1 MTEQQALWSVD
12 ETTSIRSYTL
22 GNFRTIPQIQQISEE
37 TQFETVSQLIA
48 SSVSLQM
55 ALAVLVV
62 GLIIIVT
69 VYRKFSSWIQT
80 QKFSYTR
87 PHISRF
93 VRTAMLAFFAIG
105 LVSSVNAYIQAF
117 ELFDEQD
124 VTLTD
129 ELSPS
134 QTFAKILNTIN
145 ILVIGYTISH
155 LIPIALN
162 KREKTIL
169 EREDFESWKELKG
182 FKDDN
187 GDLFHKIFK
196 WVPPKILPEDLTKEE
211 FEKNLQTKE
220 GLNFLENYRTSKNVA
235 LGSYEKLVTDPFE
248 EWKKAERKK
257 YEKYFDDCISGNNQ
271 MGRKLVPGTKP
282 QEIYPIDIWREVKR
296 QREYEPIIPASKPSG
311 HAKLQKER
319 VPKSAKQILPIGIF
333 VATVIGVVG
342 WWGVDLF
349 ILATATGGMALG
361 VGLALKETME
371 NYFAYILIRKD
382 KIFAEGDRVQLESGY
397 NGLVHRITPRVT
409 YVRHG
414 LNESLAIIPTRQLV
428 SAEIINFTK
437 EIKLVPAIVYVGVSY
452 LNDPKQ
458 VSAILVKVGKRA
470 LIEVKD
476 SAGHHIARQVRCPYL
491 DENKPSCGCD
501 KDLHV
506 DITQPTVRFNKFND
520 SALDFLVLVYV
531 RDYGSQFKMKSDMRV
546 IMYEEFK
553 KYDIRVPW
561 PIRTVYQ
568 GDEKREAQEIAER
581 EDKRKQVVDEFGIG
595 DVASAEED

>member
-1 MTEQQALWSVD
+1 MVEEL
-12 ETTSIRSYTL
+12 
-22 GNFRTIPQIQQISEE
+22 SEFSAG
-37 TQFETVSQLIA
+37 QFETVSQLIA

-220 GLNFLENYRTSKNVA
+220 GVNFLENYRTSKDVA
-235 LGSYEKLVTDPFE
+235 LGSYEKLVSDPFE
-248 EWKKAERKK
+248 EWKRAVRKK
-257 YEKYFDDCISGNNQ
+257 YEKYFNDCISGNNQ
-271 MGRKLVPGTKP
+271 TGRKLVPGTKP

-319 VPKSAKQILPIGIF
+319 VPKSAKQIIPIGIF
-333 VATVIGVVG
+333 VGTVIGVVG

-458 VSAILVKVGKRA
+458 VAAILVKIGKRA

-476 SAGHHIARQVRCPYL
+476 SAGHHIARQIRCPYL
-491 DENKPSCGCD
+491 DQNKPSCGCD
-501 KDLHV
+501 KDIHV
-506 DITQPTVRFNKFND
+506 DISQPTVRFNKFND
-520 SALDFLVLVYV
+520 SALDFAVIVYV

-553 KYDIRVPW
+553 KYDIRIPW

>member
-1 MTEQQALWSVD
+1 MVEEL
-12 ETTSIRSYTL
+12 
-22 GNFRTIPQIQQISEE
+22 SEFSAG
-37 TQFETVSQLIA
+37 QFETVSQLIA

-55 ALAVLVV
+55 ALVVLVV

-182 FKDDN
+182 FKDDD

-220 GLNFLENYRTSKNVA
+220 GVNFLENYRTSKNVA

-319 VPKSAKQILPIGIF
+319 VPKSAKQIIPIGIF
-333 VATVIGVVG
+333 VGTVIGVVG

-382 KIFAEGDRVQLESGY
+382 KIFVEGDRVQLESGY

>member
-1 MTEQQALWSVD
+1 MVEDL
-12 ETTSIRSYTL
+12 
-22 GNFRTIPQIQQISEE
+22 SEFSAG
-37 TQFETVSQLIA
+37 QFETVSQLLA

-55 ALAVLVV
+55 ALAVLVI

-93 VRTAMLAFFAIG
+93 ARTAMLAFFAIG

-169 EREDFESWKELKG
+169 EREDFEKWKDLKG
-182 FKDDN
+182 FRDDD

-196 WVPPKILPEDLTKEE
+196 WIPPKILPEDLTKEE

-220 GLNFLENYRTSKNVA
+220 GLNFLENYRTSKDIA
-235 LGSYEKLVTDPFE
+235 IGSYEKLVSDPFE
-248 EWKKAERKK
+248 EWKRAVRKK
-257 YEKYFDDCISGNNQ
+257 YEKYFNDCISGNNQ
-271 MGRKLVPGTKP
+271 TGRKLVPGTKP
-282 QEIYPIDIWREVKR
+282 QEIYPIDVWREVKR
-296 QREYEPIIPASKPSG
+296 HQEYEPLIPASKPSG

-319 VPKSAKQILPIGIF
+319 VPKSAKQIIPIGIF
-333 VATVIGVVG
+333 VGTVIGVVG

-382 KIFAEGDRVQLESGY
+382 KIFTEGDRVQLESGY
-397 NGLVHRITPRVT
+397 NGYVHRITPRVT

-428 SAEIINFTK
+428 TAEIINYTK
-437 EIKLVPAIVYVGVSY
+437 EIKLVPAIVDVGVSY

-458 VSAILVKVGKRA
+458 VAAILVKVGKRA

-476 SAGHHIARQVRCPYL
+476 SNGHHVARQTRCPYL
-491 DENKPSCGCD
+491 DQNKPSCGCD
-501 KDLHV
+501 KDIHV
-506 DITQPTVRFNKFND
+506 DIAQPTVRFNKFND
-520 SALDFLVLVYV
+520 SSLDFAIIVYV

-553 KYDIRVPW
+553 KYDIRIPW

-568 GDEKREAQEIAER
+568 GDEKREAQEIAEY
-581 EDKRKQVVDEFGIG
+581 ESKRKQVIDEFGIG
-595 DVASAEED
+595 DLARGEGD

>member
-1 MTEQQALWSVD
+1 MVEEL
-12 ETTSIRSYTL
+12 
-22 GNFRTIPQIQQISEE
+22 SEFSAG
-37 TQFETVSQLIA
+37 QFETVSQLIA

-55 ALAVLVV
+55 ALVVLVV

-182 FKDDN
+182 FKDDD

-220 GLNFLENYRTSKNVA
+220 GLNFLENYRTSKDVA

-248 EWKKAERKK
+248 EWKKAVRKK
-257 YEKYFDDCISGNNQ
+257 YEQYFDDCVSGNNQ
-271 MGRKLVPGTKP
+271 TGRKLVPGTKP

-361 VGLALKETME
+361 IGLALKETME

-458 VSAILVKVGKRA
+458 VAAILVKIGKRA

-476 SAGHHIARQVRCPYL
+476 SAGHHLARQIRCPYL
-491 DENKPSCGCD
+491 DQNKPSCGCD
-501 KDLHV
+501 KDIHV
-506 DITQPTVRFNKFND
+506 DISQPTVRFNKFND

-568 GDEKREAQEIAER
+568 GDEKREAQEIAEH
-581 EDKRKQVVDEFGIG
+581 ESKRKQVTDEYGIG
-595 DVASAEED
+595 DLAHGGED

>member
-1 MTEQQALWSVD
+1 MVEEL
-12 ETTSIRSYTL
+12 
-22 GNFRTIPQIQQISEE
+22 SEFSAG
-37 TQFETVSQLIA
+37 QFETVSQLIA

-55 ALAVLVV
+55 ALAVLVI

-117 ELFDEQD
+117 ELFDEQA

-182 FKDDN
+182 FKDDD

-196 WVPPKILPEDLTKEE
+196 WIPPKMLPEDLSKEE

-220 GLNFLENYRTSKNVA
+220 GLNFLENYRTSKDVA
-235 LGSYEKLVTDPFE
+235 LGSYEKLVSDPFE
-248 EWKKAERKK
+248 EWKKSVRKK
-257 YEKYFDDCISGNNQ
+257 YEQYFDDCISGNNQ
-271 MGRKLVPGTKP
+271 TGRKLVPGTKP

-296 QREYEPIIPASKPSG
+296 QQEYEPLIPASKPSG
-311 HAKLQKER
+311 NAQLQKER
-319 VPKSAKQILPIGIF
+319 VPKSAKQIIPIGIF
-333 VATVIGVVG
+333 IATVIGVVG

-361 VGLALKETME
+361 IGLALKETME

-382 KIFAEGDRVQLESGY
+382 KIFTEGDRVQLESGY
-397 NGLVHRITPRVT
+397 NGYVHRITPRVT

-428 SAEIINFTK
+428 SAEIINYTK
-437 EIKLVPAIVYVGVSY
+437 EIKLVPAIVDVGVSY

-458 VSAILVKVGKRA
+458 VAAILVKVGKRA

-476 SAGHHIARQVRCPYL
+476 SNGHHVARQTRCPYL
-491 DENKPSCGCD
+491 DQNKPSCGCD
-501 KDLHV
+501 KDIHV
-506 DITQPTVRFNKFND
+506 DIAQPTVRFNKFND
-520 SALDFLVLVYV
+520 SSLDFAIIVYV

-553 KYDIRVPW
+553 RYDIRIPW

-568 GDEKREAQEIAER
+568 GDEKREANEIAEH
-581 EDKRKQVVDEFGIG
+581 ESKRKQVIDEFGIG
-595 DVASAEED
+595 DLARGEGD

>member
-1 MTEQQALWSVD
+1 MVEEL
-12 ETTSIRSYTL
+12 
-22 GNFRTIPQIQQISEE
+22 SEFSAGE
-37 TQFETVSQLIA
+37 FETVSQLLG

-55 ALAVLVV
+55 ALVVLVV

-93 VRTAMLAFFAIG
+93 ARTAMLAFFAIA

-129 ELSPS
+129 QLSPS

-169 EREDFESWKELKG
+169 EREDFEKWKDLKG
-182 FKDDN
+182 FRDDD

-196 WVPPKILPEDLTKEE
+196 WIPPKILPEDLTKEE

-220 GLNFLENYRTSKNVA
+220 GLNFLENYRTSKDVA
-235 LGSYEKLVTDPFE
+235 IGSYEKLVSDPFE
-248 EWKKAERKK
+248 EWKKSVRKK
-257 YEKYFDDCISGNNQ
+257 YEQYFDDCISGNNQ
-271 MGRKLVPGTKP
+271 TGRKLVPGTKP
-282 QEIYPIDIWREVKR
+282 QEIYPIDVWREVKR
-296 QREYEPIIPASKPSG
+296 HQEYEPLIPASKPSG

-319 VPKSAKQILPIGIF
+319 VPKSAKQIIPIGIF
-333 VATVIGVVG
+333 VGTVIGVVG

-382 KIFAEGDRVQLESGY
+382 KIFTEGDRVQLESGY
-397 NGLVHRITPRVT
+397 NGYVHRITPRVT

-428 SAEIINFTK
+428 TAEIINYTK
-437 EIKLVPAIVYVGVSY
+437 EIKLVPAIVDVGVSY

-458 VSAILVKVGKRA
+458 VASILVKVGKRA

-476 SAGHHIARQVRCPYL
+476 SNGHHIARQTRCPYL
-491 DENKPSCGCD
+491 DQNKPSCGCD
-501 KDLHV
+501 KDIHV
-506 DITQPTVRFNKFND
+506 DIAQPTVRFNKFND
-520 SALDFLVLVYV
+520 SALDFAIIVYV

-553 KYDIRVPW
+553 KYDIRIPW

-568 GDEKREAQEIAER
+568 GDEKREAQEIAEY
-581 EDKRKQVVDEFGIG
+581 ESKRKQVVDEFGIG
-595 DVASAEED
+595 DLARGEGD

>member
-1 MTEQQALWSVD
+1 MAEEITEFSAGEFQ
-12 ETTSIRSYTL
+12 
-22 GNFRTIPQIQQISEE
+22 
-37 TQFETVSQLIA
+37 TVSELLASDAEMQWLMVILVLGLAIIA
-48 SSVSLQM
+48 S
-55 ALAVLVV
+55 
-62 GLIIIVT
+62 G
-69 VYRKFSSWIQT
+69 YRIFGNWMNRK
-80 QKFSYTR
+80 KFSYTR
-87 PHISRF
+87 PHVSRF
-93 VRTAMLAFFAIG
+93 ARSAMLAFFAIG
-105 LVSSVNAYIQAF
+105 LVTSINVFIQLSGESVGVANPWQEESY
-117 ELFDEQD
+117 
-124 VTLTD
+124 
-129 ELSPS
+129 

-145 ILVIGYTISH
+145 ILVVGYTVSH
-155 LIPIALN
+155 LIPIGLN
-162 KREKTIL
+162 KAEKTKL
-169 EREDFESWKELKG
+169 EAEDFENWKGMKG
-182 FKDDN
+182 FKDDES
-187 GDLFHKIFK
+187 GLFHKIFK
-196 WVPPKILPEDLTKEE
+196 WIPPKTLPEDLTKEE

-282 QEIYPIDIWREVKR
+282 QEIYPIDVWREVKR
-296 QREYEPIIPASKPSG
+296 QQEYEALIPASKPSG

-319 VPKSAKQILPIGIF
+319 VPKSAKQIIPIGIF
-333 VATVIGVVG
+333 VGTVIGVVG

-349 ILATATGGMALG
+349 VLATATGGMALG

-382 KIFAEGDRVQLESGY
+382 KIFTEGDRVQLESGY
-397 NGLVHRITPRVT
+397 NGYVHRITPRVT

-428 SAEIINFTK
+428 SAEIINYTK
-437 EIKLVPAIVYVGVSY
+437 EIKLVPAIVDVGVSY

-458 VSAILVKVGKRA
+458 VAAILVKVGKRA

-476 SAGHHIARQVRCPYL
+476 SNEHHIARQTRCPYL
-491 DENKPSCGCD
+491 DQNKPSCGCD
-501 KDLHV
+501 KDIHV
-506 DITQPTVRFNKFND
+506 DISQPTVRFNKFND
-520 SALDFLVLVYV
+520 SSLDFLVLVYV

-553 KYDIRVPW
+553 KYDIRIPW

-568 GDEKREAQEIAER
+568 GDEKREAQEIAEL
-581 EDKRKQVVDEFGIG
+581 ENKRNQVTDEYGIG
-595 DVASAEED
+595 DLARGEGD

>member
-1 MTEQQALWSVD
+1 MVEEL
-12 ETTSIRSYTL
+12 
-22 GNFRTIPQIQQISEE
+22 SEFSAG
-37 TQFETVSQLIA
+37 QFETVSQLLA

-93 VRTAMLAFFAIG
+93 ARTAMLAFFAIG

-117 ELFDEQD
+117 ELFDEQ
-124 VTLTD
+124 VTTLTD

-182 FKDDN
+182 FKDDD

-220 GLNFLENYRTSKNVA
+220 GLNFLENYRTSKDVA

-257 YEKYFDDCISGNNQ
+257 YEQYFDNCISGNNQ
-271 MGRKLVPGTKP
+271 TGRKLVPGTKP
-282 QEIYPIDIWREVKR
+282 QEIYPIDVWREVKR
-296 QREYEPIIPASKPSG
+296 QQEYEALIPASKPSG

-319 VPKSAKQILPIGIF
+319 VPKSAKQIIPIGIF
-333 VATVIGVVG
+333 VGTVIGVVG

-361 VGLALKETME
+361 IGLALKETME

-382 KIFAEGDRVQLESGY
+382 KIFTEGDRVQLESGY
-397 NGLVHRITPRVT
+397 NGYVHRITPRVT

-428 SAEIINFTK
+428 SAEIINYTK
-437 EIKLVPAIVYVGVSY
+437 EIKLVPAVVDVGVSY

-458 VSAILVKVGKRA
+458 VAAILVKVGKRA

-476 SAGHHIARQVRCPYL
+476 SNGHHVARQTRCPYL
-491 DENKPSCGCD
+491 DQNKPSCGCD
-501 KDLHV
+501 KDIHV
-506 DITQPTVRFNKFND
+506 DIAQPTVRFNKFND
-520 SALDFLVLVYV
+520 SALDFAIIVYV
-531 RDYGSQFKMKSDMRV
+531 RNYGSQFKMKSDMRV

-553 KYDIRVPW
+553 KYDIRIPW

-568 GDEKREAQEIAER
+568 GDEKREANEIAEH
-581 EDKRKQVVDEFGIG
+581 ESKRKQVIDEFGIG
-595 DVASAEED
+595 DLARGEGD